1 VATRLGRRSVTF
13 DRAPAIIETANL
25 AGAMEFDGPLGE
37 YLQVRIDDPY
47 LGEASWEKA
56 ESRMQ
61 EEALRAVLR
70 RAGRQETEVDLC
82 ITSDMLN
89 QCTSCS
95 MALRHLDVPHLGI
108 FSACASL
115 TEALYLAATAIEAGT
130 AGLVMVDVCS
140 HHESAERTYRFPTE
154 LGIQRPP
161 TAQWT
166 ATGAVAFLIQ
176 AGAAGPRITGAT
188 VGRVIDAGITDP
200 YDMGS
205 AMAPAA
211 VDTLVTHFREFG
223 RAPDAYDLILTGDLA
238 RVGSAVA
245 RQLLREQGYELG
257 DRYSDCGVLLYD
269 AERQDVHSGGSGM
282 ACSALVLSGF
292 LMHQLRTGRYRR
304 ILLAATGALHSPTTY
319 KQGESIP
326 AICHAVVL
334 EAEPGGAGEGEGA

>member
-1 VATRLGRRSVTF
+1 MAKRLGRRSVIF
-13 DRAPAIIETANL
+13 DRQPAIFETANL
-25 AGAMEFDGPLGE
+25 AGRLEFEGPLGE
-37 YLQVRIDDPY
+37 YFQVRIDDPY
-47 LGEASWEKA
+47 LGESSWEKA
-56 ESRMQ
+56 EARMQ

-70 RAGRQETEVDLC
+70 RAGRQETDVDLC

-95 MALRHLDVPHLGI
+95 MAVRHLDVPHLGI

-115 TEALYLAATAIEAGT
+115 TEGLYLAATAIDAGT
-130 AGLVMVDVCS
+130 AELVLMDVCS

-154 LGIQRPP
+154 LGVQRPP

-166 ATGAVAFLIQ
+166 ATGAAAFLIQ
-176 AGAAGPRITGAT
+176 AGAPGPRITGAT

-200 YDMGS
+200 FDMGS

-211 VDTLVTHFREFG
+211 ADTLATHFQEFG
-223 RAPDAYDLILTGDLA
+223 RSPEDYDLILTGDLA

-245 RQLLREQGYELG
+245 RELLRERGYELG

-269 AERQDVHSGGSGM
+269 AEKQDVHSGGSGM

-292 LMHQLRTGRYRR
+292 LMHQLEEGRYRR
-304 ILLAATGALHSPTTY
+304 VLLASTGALHSPITY

-334 EAEPGGAGEGEGA
+334 EA